1 MFGELPK
8 LFDRNFVI
16 AFFLPVATFL
26 AASIGLAYFYEL
38 FPTLLPSLKAEPL
51 IGTTIL
57 GLVTWLGGVIL
68 LAANRDV
75 YRLFEGYWR
84 FNPFRLFSFVER
96 WRYRKLKRRILEL
109 DRAYDSYLT
118 EQEEPSEEINLRRG
132 RLLRLEA
139 ERFPDREE
147 YLLPTAFG
155 NTIRAFEVYS
165 RVMYGLETI
174 QGWSR
179 LISVIPNNH
188 LKLVDDAKAQ
198 ADFWLNLRALSCLFV
213 IEYAAVSTYAG
224 RWDYIWFPVIA
235 FTLALVAAW
244 RAKSAA
250 VEWGEI
256 VKASFD
262 VYLPSLLTK
271 LQFPYPATKEAEIN
285 LWREFS
291 QGIIYRLP
299 GLVPVRVERPE
310 LTLSVKDQLSG
321 EIKPEAEES
330 EESERGEKNEEEERP
345 EETVEA

>member
-8 LFDRNFVI
+8 IFDRNFAI
-16 AFFLPVATFL
+16 AFFLPVATFV
-26 AASIGLAYFYEL
+26 AASLGLVYAYDL
-38 FPTLLPSLKAEPL
+38 FPTLVPMLKADIL
-51 IGTTIL
+51 LGTTIL
-57 GLVTWLGGVIL
+57 GLATWLGGVIL

-84 FNPFRLFSFVER
+84 LNPFRLLSFVER
-96 WRYRKLKRRILEL
+96 WRYRALKRQISDL
-109 DRAYDSYLT
+109 DRIYDSYVSEGT
-118 EQEEPSEEINLRRG
+118 KPPEELNTRRG
-132 RLLRLEA
+132 RLLRFEA

-179 LISVIPNNH
+179 LISVIPSNY

-198 ADFWLNLRALSCLFV
+198 ADFWLNLRVLSCLFIV
-213 IEYAAVSTYAG
+213 EYVGVAVYAKQLNYVWLPVAAFVFA
-224 RWDYIWFPVIA
+224 
-235 FTLALVAAW
+235 LAAAW
-244 RAKSAA
+244 RAKAA
-250 VEWGEI
+250 VVEWGEV

-271 LQFPYPATKEAEIN
+271 LQFPFPATKDAEIK

-291 QGIIYRLP
+291 QGIIYRWP
-299 GLVPVRVERPE
+299 ELVPVRVERPE
-310 LTLSVKDQLSG
+310 LTLRVQDRPA
-321 EIKPEAEES
+321 EVAEPEAEQR
-330 EESERGEKNEEEERP
+330 EESGQEDTRQEEENPR
-345 EETVEA
+345 ETVEA